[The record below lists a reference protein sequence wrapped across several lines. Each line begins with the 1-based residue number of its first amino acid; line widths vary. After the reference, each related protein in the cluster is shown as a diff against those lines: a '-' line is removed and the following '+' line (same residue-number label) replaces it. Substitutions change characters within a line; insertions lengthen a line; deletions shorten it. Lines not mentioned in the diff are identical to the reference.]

1 MDKFEKSPEWLY
13 RGRFF
18 YMFKILIGVVIAAF
32 VVIIGFLIIDPDL
45 NSVNTNNSITEVSD
59 TTTGSKYTI
68 EGEVNKAGT
77 YVLSDSITMSDLIEA
92 AGGTNN
98 NADDLA
104 YFATAPLKSGSTYFI
119 AGKYDETDICSKNE
133 ITKVNINEDD
143 ATTLMTI
150 NGITTSIASSIVSY
164 RTENGIFDTV
174 EELMEVYG
182 IGNATYHKIRNYVI
196 LHS

>member
-1 MDKFEKSPEWLY
+1 
-13 RGRFF
+13 
-18 YMFKILIGVVIAAF
+18 MFKILIGVVIAAF

-45 NSVNTNNSITEVSD
+45 NPSTTNNSITEVTD
-59 TTTGSKYTI
+59 TTNGSKYTI

-77 YVLSDSITMSDLIEA
+77 YVLGDSITMSDLIEA

-98 NADDLA
+98 NADDLS
-104 YFATAPLKSGSTYFI
+104 YFGTAPLKSGSTYYI

-143 ATTLMTI
+143 AATLMTV

-182 IGNATYHKIRNYVI
+182 IGNATYHKVRNYVI

>member
-1 MDKFEKSPEWLY
+1 
-13 RGRFF
+13 
-18 YMFKILIGVVIAAF
+18 MFKILIGVVVAAF

-45 NSVNTNNSITEVSD
+45 NQSSAGSITETVDGSGAS
-59 TTTGSKYTI
+59 GSKYTI

-77 YVLSDSITMSDLIEA
+77 YVLADNITMADLIEA
-92 AGGTNN
+92 AGGTNS
-98 NADDLA
+98 NADALA
-104 YFATAPLKSGSTYFI
+104 YFPETTLKSGTSYYI
-119 AGKYDETDICSKNE
+119 AGKYDDTDICSKTE
-133 ITKVNINEDD
+133 INKVNVNEDD
-143 ATTLMTI
+143 ATTLMTV

-164 RTENGIFDTV
+164 RTENGIFDTL

>member
-1 MDKFEKSPEWLY
+1 MI
-13 RGRFF
+13 
-18 YMFKILIGVVIAAF
+18 KILIGVVIAAF

-45 NSVNTNNSITEVSD
+45 HQADNNNNNSITEVTS
-59 TTTGSKYTI
+59 TAGFKYTI

-77 YVLSDSITMSDLIEA
+77 YVLSEGITMGDLIAA
-92 AGGTNN
+92 AGGTNK

-104 YFATAPLKSGSTYFI
+104 YYDNAVLKSGSTYYI
-119 AGKYDETDICSKNE
+119 AGKYDETDICSKDE
-133 ITKVNINEDD
+133 IKKVNINEDD

-150 NGITTSIASSIVSY
+150 NGVTTSIASSIVSY
-164 RTENGIFDTV
+164 RTENGIFDTI